1 MLLKYGVNPTISH
14 VMTDHFDAI
23 DAIFKEHAGREAIIT
38 SANDGRHGKNS
49 IHYRIKG
56 AKGAT
61 SKESGAI
68 DLRSRDVLLYKRDT
82 ITEALKKALGSDYDI
97 ILEGSHWHLEFDP
110 KN

>member
-23 DAIFKEHAGREAIIT
+23 DAIFKDHAGREAIIT

-56 AKGAT
+56 AAGAT
-61 SKESGAI
+61 FKESGAI
-68 DLRSRDVLLYKRDT
+68 DLRSRDILLSKRDV
-82 ITEALKKALGSDYDI
+82 ILRELKEALGDDYDI
-97 ILEGSHWHLEFDP
+97 ILESSHYHLEFDP